1 MGQLSESEEKYLRLR
16 LKQMIR
22 GILNGMRI
30 RQSLLQ
36 PYVPWTGMRAPWGPS
51 QWLGAGVWGVW
62 SDPRARAA
70 IDYGETD
77 QGDVREETVV
87 GNACEGK
94 LGSHG
99 SKAILLSHA

>member
-1 MGQLSESEEKYLRLR
+1 
-16 LKQMIR
+16 
-22 GILNGMRI
+22 MRI

-36 PYVPWTGMRAPWGPS
+36 PHTPRTGMQVPWKAYH
-51 QWLGAGVWGVW
+51 LGAGVSGLW
-62 SDPRARAA
+62 SNPRARAA

-94 LGSHG
+94 LGSYG
-99 SKAILLSHA
+99 SKAVLLSHM